1 MKNKCLFIIGLLF
14 VSFLAQLYF
23 VHAALDF
30 DSELSSE
37 DEATFD
43 EILAPVMKVYQ
54 FIKYAATIVGV
65 LMLVFAGISF
75 AMSGGDQGQKERA
88 KNTAAGV
95 VIGLILI
102 WIAPLI
108 VEYIFT

>member
-1 MKNKCLFIIGLLF
+1 MSMVF
-14 VSFLAQLYF
+14 VQS
-23 VHAALDF
+23 VHAEIDF
-30 DSELSSE
+30 DSELSEE

-54 FIKYAATIVGV
+54 FIKYAATIIGV

-75 AMSGGDQGQKERA
+75 ATSGGDNGQKERA

-95 VIGLILI
+95 IIGLILI
-102 WIAPLI
+102 WVAPVI
-108 VEYIFT
+108 VEYLLS

>member
-1 MKNKCLFIIGLLF
+1 MWNKWIIIALLVSMVF
-14 VSFLAQLYF
+14 VQA
-23 VHAALDF
+23 VHAEIDF
-30 DSELSSE
+30 DSELSAE

-54 FIKYAATIVGV
+54 FIKYAATIIGV

-75 AMSGGDQGQKERA
+75 ATSGGDNTQKERA

-95 VIGLILI
+95 IIGLILI
-102 WIAPLI
+102 WVAPVI
-108 VEYIFT
+108 VEYLLS